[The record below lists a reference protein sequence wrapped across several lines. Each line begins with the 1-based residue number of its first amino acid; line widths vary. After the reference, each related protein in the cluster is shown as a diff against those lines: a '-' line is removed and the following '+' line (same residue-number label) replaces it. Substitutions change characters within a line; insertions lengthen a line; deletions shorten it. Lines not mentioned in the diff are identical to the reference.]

1 MWSHI
6 DQDPKL
12 DRFIEILK
20 SDETLK
26 KHKLIVF
33 TESKDT
39 ATYLESELNRYFK
52 GSVLAFTASLPKDT
66 RKKIL
71 QNFDANLSPQ
81 KQEDDVRILI
91 STDILSEGVNLHRS
105 NVVINYDIPWNPVR
119 MMQRVGRVNRVSKN
133 PPFGQIY
140 TYNFFPAGPINE
152 NIGLEEAAESK
163 IKAFIEMLGNDAVLL
178 TDEEIKSHDLFKKL
192 TSKEQITGEN
202 EEGDPELGYLTF
214 LRDLRDNN
222 KELYERIKRLPK
234 RQEPQGTM
242 TPNKIP

>member
-1 MWSHI
+1 
-6 DQDPKL
+6 L
-12 DRFIEILK
+12 L
-20 SDETLK
+20 
-26 KHKLIVF
+26 
-33 TESKDT
+33 
-39 ATYLESELNRYFK
+39 
-52 GSVLAFTASLPKDT
+52 FTASLPKDT

-234 RQEPQGTM
+234 KARTARDYDSEQDSVITFSD
-242 TPNKIP
+242 